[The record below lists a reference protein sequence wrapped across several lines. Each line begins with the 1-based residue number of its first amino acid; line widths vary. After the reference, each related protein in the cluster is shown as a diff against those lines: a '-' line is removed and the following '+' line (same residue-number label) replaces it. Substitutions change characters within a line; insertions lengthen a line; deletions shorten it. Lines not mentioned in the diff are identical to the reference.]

1 MSGFGL
7 GGFGSGFLQGFQA
20 MGQNFAQRGILQAE
34 RQNQARAD
42 RKMAL
47 EEELDRLREE
57 RAARE
62 SESVIK
68 QRDVETRGLEA
79 KYPYIAPASAAAVQ
93 GQELENQMTTAKLPY
108 VGQAAEASVEG
119 QRLQNTGQDLS
130 NQASSAK
137 LPYVAPAAA
146 ATVQG
151 QQLQNTGQDLA
162 NKTTSEKLPYVK
174 PAAAAAVK
182 GQELQN
188 EGQGLEN
195 QAASAKLP
203 YVGPSAAET
212 LKGQQLSN
220 QDKGLDV
227 SDKQRQENS
236 RVKVSEALTRI
247 KDGTYTPEDLD
258 AIPRLS
264 PIINIAKNPTLRQ
277 DTAAVIGAVQQAA
290 ARKGDVEVF
299 NQPEVMGALNRTF
312 GEQVNVTRG
321 MPLTEDGRYVAKQ
334 SELVKMIRHPTENL
348 IGFEVRVQ
356 PEPSPQR
363 KAEIAEALKTASPQQ
378 AKALQAELNPAPYQ
392 TALTDQRTPVA
403 QGGKMRWFTPQEVQ
417 KAVIGIQGIG
427 QLQANQPDLINEL
440 IDLQGRNDRG
450 ELNRPADGKELDRQI
465 QIADHN
471 LKVIDTEL
479 KVKQDKRAD
488 QKEPRTVSDDAYKE
502 AAILIDKEY
511 GSVDSLGGISF
522 EGGAG
527 RQASAEK
534 IMVRK
539 VLKEHPEL
547 TGAEAVEEARARMPK
562 QSMAAPLAQSGV
574 KSTGTGQKSYRSLF
588 LSK

>member
-7 GGFGSGFLQGFQA
+7 GGFGSGFLQGFEA
-20 MGQNFAQRGILQAE
+20 MGQNFARRGILQAE

-42 RKMAL
+42 RKMQL

-57 RAARE
+57 RAAKE
-62 SESVIK
+62 SDSVIK

-93 GQELENQMTTAKLPY
+93 GQELENKVTT
-108 VGQAAEASVEG
+108 
-119 QRLQNTGQDLS
+119 
-130 NQASSAK
+130 AK
-137 LPYVAPAAA
+137 LPYVAPAAE
-146 ATVQG
+146 AT
-151 QQLQNTGQDLA
+151 
-162 NKTTSEKLPYVK
+162 
-174 PAAAAAVK
+174 VK
-182 GQELQN
+182 GQTMQN
-188 EGQGLEN
+188 EGQDLEN
-195 QAASAKLP
+195 QVTAAKLP
-203 YVGPSAAET
+203 YVGKSAAET
-212 LKGQQLSN
+212 LKGQQLGN
-220 QDKGLDV
+220 QDRGLDV
-227 SDKQRQENS
+227 DDKQRQENT
-236 RVKVSEALTRI
+236 RVKVSDALTRI

-258 AIPRLS
+258 AIPRIS

-299 NQPEVMGALNRTF
+299 NQPDIMGALNRTF

-378 AKALQAELNPAPYQ
+378 AQALRAELNPAPYQ

-417 KAVIGIQGIG
+417 KAVIGIHGIG
-427 QLQANQPDLINEL
+427 QLQANQPELINEL
-440 IDLQGRNDRG
+440 IELQGKNDRG
-450 ELNRPADGKELDRQI
+450 ELNRPADDKELDRQI
-465 QIADHN
+465 KIGEYNMKA
-471 LKVIDTEL
+471 LDTDL
-479 KVKQDKRAD
+479 KVKQDKRLD
-488 QKEPRTVSDDAYKE
+488 QKEPREVSDNSYKE
-502 AAILIDKEY
+502 AATLIDKEL
-511 GSVDSLGGISF
+511 GSVDSWGGVSF
-522 EGGAG
+522 QGEAG
-527 RQASAEK
+527 QRASAEK

-539 VLKEHPEL
+539 VLKQNPEL
-547 TGAEAVEEARARMPK
+547 SGAEAVEEARRRMPQ
-562 QSMAAPLAQSGV
+562 QSMAAPMAQSGV